1 MLDAAAAATAV
12 RPPTERRQRLS
23 HAALAVA
30 NQKVRRA
37 YSPIVIAGAVR
48 LADFVLVSLVGVAL
62 YLGYV
67 VPLSGFHWEYIA
79 AILGMTATAVL
90 CFQAADI
97 YEVQVFRGQLRQM
110 TRMISSWAFVFLL
123 FIGASFFAKL
133 GGEVSRLW
141 LSAFFFVGLSALL
154 AERLF
159 LRALVRG
166 WARDGRLDRRTIVVG
181 SDENGE
187 KLVEALKA
195 QCDSD
200 IEILGVFDD
209 RNDSRAFDTCAGS
222 PKLGKVD
229 DIVEFARR
237 TRVDLVLFA
246 LPISAETR
254 ILEMLKKLW
263 VLPVDIRLSAHT

>member
-1 MLDAAAAATAV
+1 MFDAAAAAAAV
-12 RPPTERRQRLS
+12 RPPAERRQRLS

-30 NQKVRRA
+30 SQKVRRA
-37 YSPIVIAGAVR
+37 YSPSVIAGAVR
-48 LADFVLVSLVGVAL
+48 IADFGLVSLVGVAL

-141 LSAFFFVGLSALL
+141 LAAFFFAGLAALM

-229 DIVEFARR
+229 DIVELDRKS
-237 TRVDLVLFA
+237 TRLN
-246 LPISAETR
+246 S
-254 ILEMLKKLW
+254 
-263 VLPVDIRLSAHT
+263 SH